1 MKLPIIVGHQIQK
14 LISFF
19 YKPFSKVIPPE
30 TFRYGVTGGANTAFD
45 ILLYF
50 IFYNFIFQKE
60 NVDLMFVTLTPHI
73 AAFVFVFPITFLS
86 GFFFAKYVTFTES
99 NVTGRKQLIRYLVSV
114 GGSIVLNYILL
125 KLFVEVC
132 HFWPTVS
139 KIITTGLVIIYS
151 YVMQRYFTFKT
162 HA

>member
-30 TFRYGVTGGANTAFD
+30 TFRYGVTGGANTAVD
-45 ILLYF
+45 IFLYF

-60 NVDLMFVTLTPHI
+60 NVDLMFVTLSPHI

-114 GGSIVLNYILL
+114 GG
-125 KLFVEVC
+125 
-132 HFWPTVS
+132 
-139 KIITTGLVIIYS
+139 
-151 YVMQRYFTFKT
+151 
-162 HA
+162 